1 MTEKNPDKVMAGR
14 IGGLTRAAR
23 EQDPKALGRR
33 GQRGLIAKFE
43 REVPD
48 SVTDPRE
55 RARLASLA
63 LRAHMARLSMKS
75 SKARR
80 KPESGAAA

>member
-1 MTEKNPDKVMAGR
+1 VIKNRDKVMAGR

-23 EQDPKALGRR
+23 EQDPQALGRR

-48 SVTDPRE
+48 TVTDPRE
-55 RARLASLA
+55 RARLTNLA
-63 LRAHMARLSMKS
+63 LRAHMARLAMRSAKV
-75 SKARR
+75 RR
-80 KPESGAAA
+80 G

>member
-1 MTEKNPDKVMAGR
+1 MAEKNPDKVMAGR
-14 IGGLTRAAR
+14 IGGIARARRDLNPSAT
-23 EQDPKALGRR
+23 GRR
-33 GQRGLIAKFE
+33 GQRGLYAKFE

-48 SVTDPRE
+48 HVTDPRE
-55 RARLASLA
+55 RARLAQLA
-63 LRAHMARLSMKS
+63 LKEHMARLAMKS

>member
-1 MTEKNPDKVMAGR
+1 VIDMAEKNPDKVMAGR
-14 IGGLTRAAR
+14 IGGIMRAAR
-23 EQDPKALGRR
+23 DTDKKATGQR

-48 SVTDPRE
+48 DVTDPRE
-55 RARLASLA
+55 RARIAGLL
-63 LRAHMARLSMKS
+63 LKAHMARLAMKS

-80 KPESGAAA
+80 KPAA